1 MKEKP
6 FTITGFEWE
15 KDTEARL
22 AAGGEE
28 VDSEEVILKKLSA
41 LARFFDEIGLAAR
54 RLTAADGTVD
64 RNFVLKSTDL
74 TTEGLAV
81 LRKGYETW
89 HRQAK
94 TPEDVRPWEKA
105 LRSIRATGC

>member
-1 MKEKP
+1 MKDKP
-6 FTITGFEWE
+6 FTIASFEMDKRVE
-15 KDTEARL
+15 DRL
-22 AAGGEE
+22 AAAGEE
-28 VDSEEVILKKLSA
+28 VDSEEVILRKLSA
-41 LARFFDEIGLAAR
+41 LARFFDENGLSTR
-54 RLTAADGTVD
+54 RLAGADGSVD

-105 LRSIRATGC
+105 LRSVRAGE